1 MFGVQILT
9 KNFKGAKIMPKTIFC
24 HVFKFDSL
32 AFLKIACNDNLQ
44 QFTPSSR
51 GKIPKKKICET
62 KCGPKQAK
70 FRSKISFFVIFASL
84 VYYRFCKMPKMIAW
98 NNV

>member
-44 QFTPSSR
+44 QFTTSSR
-51 GKIPKKKICET
+51 GKIPKKKNL
-62 KCGPKQAK
+62 GDQMWPKTGQ
-70 FRSKISFFVIFASL
+70 IQVQ
-84 VYYRFCKMPKMIAW
+84 
-98 NNV
+98 N